1 MKTFFQTIMEHF
13 KQIPIKEKE
22 VLTYFI
28 YMVKANGGMEAT

>member
-1 MKTFFQTIMEHF
+1 MEHF

-28 YMVKANGGMEAT
+28 YMIKANAGAPKNNGMEAT

>member
-1 MKTFFQTIMEHF
+1 MEHF

-28 YMVKANGGMEAT
+28 YMVKANGMEAT